1 MKNPLHQVKFLSMAV
16 IACGAIALGMTESK
30 PAYAG
35 SCGVPQTVVCGSSSI
50 CSNEQVE
57 CIEACDN
64 ANGGR
69 CPAGTPDG
77 CQSQTAGPC
86 AGEYGL
92 LCLCQT

>member
-1 MKNPLHQVKFLSMAV
+1 MKSSRQVKLLSMAV

-35 SCGVPQTVVCGSSSI
+35 SCAVPQAIVCGSSSI
-50 CSNEQVE
+50 CTNEAAE
-57 CIEACDN
+57 CIAACYD

-69 CPAGTPDG
+69 CPLGTPDG
-77 CQSQTAGPC
+77 CQSQSAGEC

-92 LCLCQT
+92 LCLCTN